1 LEVPLITEAML
12 EELSRNDKQSKNN
25 QSEVSKYFY
34 DNIYAKSKK
43 YKLDSNESIYLPVW
57 KSVVDHIESLDAK
70 SVLDIGCGPGQFA
83 EYLFSRMPE
92 IIYTGID
99 FSEVAINQAKERC
112 SKGQFLVNNIMEKD
126 IFKNFNTD
134 VYIVLEVLEHI
145 EQDREIISSIMG
157 NKEVIFSVP
166 NFDSFGHVR
175 FFRDENQVKERYDYE
190 FEELRIQSILLNGRS
205 KIFLSSGLRIK
216 N

>member
-1 LEVPLITEAML
+1 
-12 EELSRNDKQSKNN
+12 
-25 QSEVSKYFY
+25 
-34 DNIYAKSKK
+34 
-43 YKLDSNESIYLPVW
+43 
-57 KSVVDHIESLDAK
+57 
-70 SVLDIGCGPGQFA
+70 
-83 EYLFSRMPE
+83 
-92 IIYTGID
+92 
-99 FSEVAINQAKERC
+99 
-112 SKGQFLVNNIMEKD
+112 MEKD